1 METGRNLTRRGLVTA
16 LSSLIKAEF
25 RVFEMANLCPS
36 GRQSQRPYNPGVSR
50 DSDSPTREALNRA
63 PRETADRPLKSGTL
77 LGERY
82 RIESVLGYGG
92 MGVVYRARDVKLDQ
106 DIALKRIRPDR
117 MSPER
122 QQTLRHE
129 IILSRRVTHENVC
142 RVYDLV
148 ELNGE
153 EFVSMEF
160 VPGRTLKEIE
170 TDERVLP
177 LGHGLAIA
185 KKICRGLA
193 AAHRIRELHRDLK
206 PENVIVTDD
215 GTPKLMDFG
224 IAVETAVSRGEE
236 KEDTVPGTPQFLAPE
251 LLRGNAPSVLTDV
264 YAMGVVLFEMFTG
277 RVPFDDNDVSRLV
290 RRIIKETPP
299 PAATFRPDLPPEL
312 LSILDRT
319 IAKDPQARFSDADSL
334 ADAISAFEGDVL
346 DRVLAEVSVTRAK
359 MVKLMVILQANKS
372 LAATLDPTETLK
384 IILKTATSETDAE
397 RGTIFLR
404 EPGSDTIV
412 SQILEGGSV
421 APIRLPLGRGIAG
434 TVAKTG
440 EIINITDAYQDQR
453 FDSDTDASSG
463 FRTRTILAAPL
474 TTPSGEIVGV
484 VEVLNKRNRVFSKED
499 EEFLAE
505 VGTHSALAVEGVR
518 EHEAAVT
525 RARRE
530 GVAAALRGVRAL
542 LEPASWPEMAGFES
556 TRLRWES
563 PQGSL
568 IAYAAASGAG
578 FCSLLLLEGPDPP
591 EESVGALAGALAAGR
606 ALVASSSPADI
617 LEKIQEAAP
626 SCSVTS
632 VRWEGSRL
640 SLSAAHAPLPFLL
653 RDGKAVRLD
662 ASERGGRRTAVC
674 ETLPG
679 DLAVVASSGLERL
692 RFEGDWRP
700 PEQLVEELATGAE
713 TGTLQKAFAQ
723 SMKDWKAAGISPGS
737 ADVLLLAMR
746 RVLSS

>member
-1 METGRNLTRRGLVTA
+1 MPARSR
-16 LSSLIKAEF
+16 
-25 RVFEMANLCPS
+25 
-36 GRQSQRPYNPGVSR
+36 SQRPYNPDVSR
-50 DSDSPTREALNRA
+50 DSDSPTRESLGKR
-63 PRETADRPLKSGTL
+63 PQSSSDRPLESGTL

-82 RIESVLGYGG
+82 KIESVLGYGG

-142 RVYDLV
+142 RVYDLA

-153 EFVSMEF
+153 EFVSMEY
-160 VPGRTLKEIE
+160 VPGRTLKDIE

-177 LGHGLAIA
+177 LGRGLAIA

-193 AAHRIRELHRDLK
+193 AAHRIGVLHRDLK

-224 IAVETAVSRGEE
+224 IAVETAVSHGEE
-236 KEDTVPGTPQFLAPE
+236 ETVPGTPQFLAPE

-277 RVPFDDNDVSRLV
+277 RVPFDDNDTSRLV
-290 RRIIKETPP
+290 RRIIKEAPP
-299 PAATFRPDLPPEL
+299 PAATLRPDLPPEL

-319 IAKDPQARFSDADSL
+319 IAKDPAARFPDADAL
-334 ADAISAFEGDVL
+334 ADAIAAFEGEVL

-359 MVKLMVILQANKS
+359 MVKLMVILEANKS
-372 LAATLDPTETLK
+372 LAATFDPTEILK
-384 IILKTATSETDAE
+384 IILRTATSETDAE

-404 EPGSDTIV
+404 DPGSDTIV

-434 TVAKTG
+434 TVARTG
-440 EIINITDAYQDQR
+440 ETINITDAYQDRR
-453 FDSDTDASSG
+453 FDSETDASSG

-474 TTPSGEIVGV
+474 TTPAGEIVGV
-484 VEVLNKRNRVFSKED
+484 VQMLNKRNGTFTKED

-505 VGTHSALAVEGVR
+505 VGTHSALAVQGVR
-518 EHEAAVT
+518 EHEAAVA

-530 GVAAALRGVRAL
+530 GVAAALSGVRAL
-542 LEPASWPEMAGFES
+542 LAPAAWPAASGFEAVP
-556 TRLRWES
+556 LRWDAPE
-563 PQGSL
+563 GGL
-568 IAYAAASGAG
+568 VAYAAEAGAG
-578 FCSLLLLEGPDPP
+578 FLSLLLLEAPGAP
-591 EESVGALAGALAAGR
+591 EESIGPLAGGLAAGR
-606 ALVASSSPADI
+606 ALLASAAPAEI

-626 SCSVTS
+626 SCSATAA
-632 VRWEGSRL
+632 RWQGARL
-640 SLSAAHAPLPFLL
+640 RVSAARAPLPFLL
-653 RDGKAVRLD
+653 RGGKAVTL
-662 ASERGGRRTAVC
+662 AAAEKGYLRTAAG

-679 DLAVVASSGLERL
+679 DLVIVASSGLERL
-692 RFEGDWRP
+692 RFEKDFRP
-700 PEQLVEELATGAE
+700 PEQLVEELARSAATAP
-713 TGTLQKAFAQ
+713 LRSAFEQ
-723 SMKDWKAAGISPGS
+723 SVAGWKAAGISPGS
-737 ADVLLLAMR
+737 AEVLLLTAR
-746 RVLSS
+746 RAE